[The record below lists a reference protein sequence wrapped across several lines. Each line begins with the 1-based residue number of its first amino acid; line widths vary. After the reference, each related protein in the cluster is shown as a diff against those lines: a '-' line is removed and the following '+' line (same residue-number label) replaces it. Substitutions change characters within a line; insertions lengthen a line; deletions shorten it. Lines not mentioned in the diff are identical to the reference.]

1 MTFTFLVSGRRSL
14 EFDPTGSLQRRY
26 GVRLPHTILTADD
39 NVGVRRSLRTFIEQ
53 YSAGDVCGEAENGAE
68 AVEKVKQLHP
78 DVVILDYSMPLLDGL
93 RAAMQIRSL
102 APETK
107 IILFTVYAARPRE
120 SPRNDPHRKRTV
132 RRD

>member
-1 MTFTFLVSGRRSL
+1 LS
-14 EFDPTGSLQRRY
+14 
-26 GVRLPHTILTADD
+26 HTILIADD

-107 IILFTVYAARPRE
+107 IILFTVYASKE
-120 SPRNDPHRKRTV
+120 MRNYAQMFGFDDVVPKSDDGIKQIASMLSADRK
-132 RRD
+132 